1 MQKRSRGVPK
11 ELAFFGEKQFHDTG
25 AAAVEILRV
34 KASTIRKHFKSL
46 KGTAF
51 LVAVVNLDRVRI
63 YMFNQAG
70 VMLGAEN
77 LEEPQYFR
85 IRKTSRLLSKFEK
98 PIPPTEEELRM
109 EATEDLRSAL
119 SRAIRKVSRSLAQ
132 SEPDFPTIFVTKE
145 IVGSGLQSFGLR
157 IDDDGAIFFAE
168 ESLKEEWS
176 PGIVL
181 RAAFLALLR
190 NDNANLAFSSSIGNA
205 LAFSLLKGTTKKQW
219 LKVWRENTK
228 GTPFLPLVNH
238 LVKHSGTY
246 SDRGFSWVLSLLQK
260 LNEPIDGESL
270 IEALKLIHGNLE
282 VALGTEHYHVIQGFC
297 KTLVKPRKLAARRH
311 ILDAIHL
318 APRVLCN
325 PIPLGIQ
332 LTVETSETSQ
342 KDDSTWL
349 EVECIAG
356 QKKQFLTIRPSSAF
370 SLESIHYMLNI
381 EDFLPKPTGIAMH
394 GKDVLRW
401 ALRSLGVSSKR
412 EATFE
417 ANLVLKDTEIKSGER
432 AVLGRLAEGQ
442 LDVLS
447 NTLIG
452 SPQRLEALTKKDCI
466 VLVPDFN
473 HLGLKHDFLIVGD
486 TKAVK
491 TTISAHA
498 LEATIFEVSERSYA
512 IVSAPHIWGKELLI
526 VAAAAGL
533 GVYPI
538 AHIDSSRGFLRRE
551 DVFPSN
557 PEGLMWSDGR
567 SS

>member
-11 ELAFFGEKQFHDTG
+11 ELASFGEKQFHDTG

-51 LVAVVNLDRVRI
+51 LVAVVSLDRVRI

-77 LEEPQYFR
+77 LDETQYFR

-98 PIPPTEEELRM
+98 PTPPTEEELRM
-109 EATEDLRSAL
+109 EATEELRSAL
-119 SRAIRKVSRSLAQ
+119 SRAIRRVSRVLAQ

-145 IVGSGLQSFGLR
+145 VVGSGLQSFGLQV
-157 IDDDGAIFFAE
+157 DDDGSIFFAE
-168 ESLKEEWS
+168 KMLKAEWS
-176 PGIVL
+176 QGMVM
-181 RAAFLALLR
+181 RAAFLALLK
-190 NDNANLAFSSSIGNA
+190 NDNADLAFSSSIGNA
-205 LAFSLLKGTTKKQW
+205 LAFSLLKGETRKQW
-219 LKVWRENTK
+219 LKIWRENTK
-228 GTPFLPLVNH
+228 GTPFHPLVNH
-238 LVKHSGTY
+238 LVKHSDTY
-246 SDRGFSWVLSLLQK
+246 SDRGFSWVLALLQE
-260 LNEPIDGESL
+260 LNEPIDCEPL
-270 IEALKLIHGNLE
+270 IEALKTIHGTLE
-282 VALGTEHYHVIQGFC
+282 VALGTEHYHVIHGFC

-318 APRVLCN
+318 APRMLCN
-325 PIPLGIQ
+325 PTPLGIQ
-332 LTVETSETSQ
+332 LTVETSEISQ

-349 EVECIAG
+349 EVEYIAG
-356 QKKQFLTIRPSSAF
+356 HKKQFLTIRPSSAF
-370 SLESIHYMLNI
+370 PLESIHYMLNI

-401 ALRSLGVSSKR
+401 ALRTLGVPSKR

-417 ANLVLKDTEIKSGER
+417 ASLMLKDTDIKSGER
-432 AVLGRLAEGQ
+432 AVLDRLAEGR

-452 SPQRLEALTKKDCI
+452 SPQRLEALMKKGCI

-473 HLGLKHDFLIVGD
+473 HLGLTYDYLIVGD
-486 TKAVK
+486 TKAVR

-498 LEATIFEVSERSYA
+498 LEATIFEVSESSYA
-512 IVSAPHIWGKELLI
+512 IVSAPHVWGKELLI
-526 VAAAAGL
+526 VAVAAGL

-538 AHIDSSRGFLRRE
+538 SRIDSSRGLLRCE

-557 PEGLMWSDGR
+557 HEGLMWSDGR